1 MDQTERGTIMKYKVV
16 TGEKDLQKV
25 FEIRKEIF
33 VKEQEVAEEEE
44 FDAFDW
50 LDADCDHILVYYDNQ
65 PVGTGRVREVE
76 GIGKL
81 ERICIL
87 KPYRKYGLGKVVVDS
102 LEEIALEKG
111 LTRAKLHG
119 QTHAEGFYHKLG
131 YETASDEFLEDG
143 IPHYLMVKR
152 FN

>member
-1 MDQTERGTIMKYKVV
+1 MKYKVV
-16 TGEKDLQKV
+16 TEKQDLQKV

-44 FDAFDW
+44 FDAFDS
-50 LDADCDHILVYYDNQ
+50 LDTDCDHILVYYDNQ

-111 LTRAKLHG
+111 LTHAKLHG

-143 IPHYLMVKR
+143 TPHYLMVKR

>member
-1 MDQTERGTIMKYKVV
+1 VTYQIVTE
-16 TGEKDLQKV
+16 EQDLQKV

-33 VKEQEVAEEEE
+33 VKEQEVSEEEE
-44 FDAFDW
+44 FDAFDS
-50 LDADCDHILVYYDNQ
+50 LEADCDHILVYYDNE
-65 PVGTGRVREVE
+65 PVGTGRVRAVE
-76 GIGKL
+76 GVGKL

-87 KPYRKYGLGKVVVDS
+87 NPYRKYGLGKVIVQS
-102 LEEIALEKG
+102 LEEIVLQKG

-143 IPHYLMVKR
+143 IPHYLMVKQ

>member
-1 MDQTERGTIMKYKVV
+1 MKYKVV

>member
-1 MDQTERGTIMKYKVV
+1 MTCKIV
-16 TGEKDLQKV
+16 TDELDLQKV

-44 FDAFDW
+44 FDEFDS
-50 LDADCDHILVYYDNQ
+50 LDADCDHILVYYDNK
-65 PVGTGRVREVE
+65 PVGVGRIRAVE

-87 KPYRKYGLGKVVVDS
+87 KPYRQYGLGKTVVKS

-111 LTRAKLHG
+111 LTKAKLHG

-131 YETASDEFLEDG
+131 YETASDEFMEDG
-143 IPHYLMVKR
+143 IPHYLMVKQ
-152 FN
+152 FT

>member
-1 MDQTERGTIMKYKVV
+1 MTYKIVTE
-16 TGEKDLQKV
+16 EQDLQKV

-33 VKEQEVAEEEE
+33 VKEQEVSEEEE
-44 FDAFDW
+44 FDAFDS
-50 LDADCDHILVYYDNQ
+50 LDADCVHILVYYDNK
-65 PVGTGRVREVE
+65 PVGTGRVRAVEEV
-76 GIGKL
+76 GKL

-87 KPYRKYGLGKVVVDS
+87 KPYRKYGLGKVIVQS
-102 LEEIALEKG
+102 LEEIVLQKG

-143 IPHYLMVKR
+143 IPHYLMVKQ